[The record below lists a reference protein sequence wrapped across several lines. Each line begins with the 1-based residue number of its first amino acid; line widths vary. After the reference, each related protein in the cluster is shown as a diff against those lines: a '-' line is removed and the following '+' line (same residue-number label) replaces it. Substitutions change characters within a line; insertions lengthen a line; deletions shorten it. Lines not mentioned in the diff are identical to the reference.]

1 MKGELEIS
9 LGELRVGTLSLLEGD
24 RTIFSFC
31 EDYINKDRRPVLSQ
45 AFINKAGELMTE
57 FSPTRMKL
65 HPFFSNLLPEGHL
78 RTYLAERGGVKPERE
93 YLLLQLLGDDL
104 PGAVIIKPDDK
115 IRHAVKREGGE
126 TETIN
131 TEQPYRFSLAGVQ
144 LKFSAISESRG
155 GLTIPAKG
163 VGGNWIVKLPSQNFP
178 YVPENE
184 WSMLHLAGEAGIRV
198 PEANLIPLGRIQ
210 NLPDLGM
217 FSDKNALAVKRF
229 DREKNGLR
237 IHMEDFAQ
245 VYNQHPEN
253 KYGKVSYPNIANML
267 WSLTGEKGLV
277 DFIRRLVFT
286 IIIGNGDMHLKNW
299 SFIYHDGITPT
310 LSPAYDFVSTIPY
323 IPGDTLALTLS
334 HTKKFEEITG
344 THFKQLAR
352 KAELPTFIVLQA
364 VREAIDAV
372 MSVWE
377 THRLHYELPKNM
389 IKRIENHIDR
399 LNLLKYT

>member
-1 MKGELEIS
+1 
-9 LGELRVGTLSLLEGD
+9 
-24 RTIFSFC
+24 
-31 EDYINKDRRPVLSQ
+31 
-45 AFINKAGELMTE
+45 
-57 FSPTRMKL
+57 MKL

-78 RTYLAERGGVKPERE
+78 RTYLAERGDVKPERE

-115 IRHAVKREGGE
+115 IRDAIEREGE
-126 TETIN
+126 KKTETI
-131 TEQPYRFSLAGVQ
+131 TEEQPYRFSLAGVQ

-163 VGGNWIVKLPSQNFP
+163 VGGDWIVKLPSQNFP
-178 YVPENE
+178 HVPENE

-198 PEANLIPLGRIQ
+198 PEANLIPLDRIQ
-210 NLPDLGM
+210 NLPDLGI
-217 FSDKNALAVKRF
+217 FSGKKVLGVKRF
-229 DREKNGLR
+229 DRKENGSR

-245 VYNQHPEN
+245 VYNQYPEN
-253 KYGKVSYPNIANML
+253 KYGKVSYLNIANML
-267 WSLTGEKGLV
+267 WSLTGEKGMV

-334 HTKKFEEITG
+334 HTKKFEEIT
-344 THFKQLAR
+344 TAHFKQLAR

-364 VREAIDAV
+364 VKEAIDTV
-372 MSVWE
+372 ISVWE
-377 THRLHYELPKNM
+377 THRSHYELPKEM
-389 IKRIENHIDR
+389 VERINKHISR
-399 LNLLKYT
+399 LNLTKYI